1 MTPSPMPLFPADE
14 DLPATNPRLEALL
27 GLLPLCTA
35 LLGFA
40 FALI

>member
-1 MTPSPMPLFPADE
+1 MTPSPLFPVDE
-14 DLPATNPRLEALL
+14 DLPVTNPRLEALL

>member
-1 MTPSPMPLFPADE
+1 MTPSPLCPADE
-14 DLPATNPRLEALL
+14 DLPAINPRLEALL

-40 FALI
+40 FALL

>member
-1 MTPSPMPLFPADE
+1 MTPSPLFPVDE
-14 DLPATNPRLEALL
+14 DLPVINPRLEALL